1 MLMLVEEKNSNVVD
15 QIALF
20 FSSLPCATNTSLA
33 RSHRSLA
40 CRVSITMSG
49 DDLQDGGRNF
59 AMVAGNGNRQL
70 AEAIAQH
77 VGISLMS
84 CDVSKFTNSET
95 RVKLNE
101 SVRGRPVTIICS
113 PRPGHINDDLM
124 EVLVL
129 ADTLRRSRFV

>member
-1 MLMLVEEKNSNVVD
+1 
-15 QIALF
+15 
-20 FSSLPCATNTSLA
+20 
-33 RSHRSLA
+33 
-40 CRVSITMSG
+40 MSG
-49 DDLQDGGRNF
+49 DDLQDGVRNF